1 MLLAY
6 SNINNVIPD
15 YIVINPNIK
24 KNIIIDY
31 NIINIKKNGD
41 NNIINTIN
49 TINHDTIQLYF
60 IKMVIYIIY
69 ILFFWFL
76 FIGGH
81 ILYIYK

>member
-15 YIVINPNIK
+15 YIVINPNMK

-49 TINHDTIQLYF
+49 HDTIQLYF
-60 IKMVIYIIY
+60 RKMVIYFFFYIIFLVCIYRMLYIIY
-69 ILFFWFL
+69 I
-76 FIGGH
+76 
-81 ILYIYK
+81 

>member
-15 YIVINPNIK
+15 YIVINPNMK

-49 TINHDTIQLYF
+49 HDTIQLYF
-60 IKMVIYIIY
+60 RKMVIYFFS
-69 ILFFWFL
+69 ILFFY
-76 FIGGH
+76 FIYIKCY

>member
-15 YIVINPNIK
+15 YIVINPNMK

-49 TINHDTIQLYF
+49 HDTIQLYF
-60 IKMVIYIIY
+60 RKMVIYFFS
-69 ILFFWFL
+69 ILFFWFV
-76 FIGGH
+76 FIECY

>member
-15 YIVINPNIK
+15 YIVINPNMK
-24 KNIIIDY
+24 KKFIINY
-31 NIINIKKNGD
+31 NIINIKENGD
-41 NNIINTIN
+41 NNIINI
-49 TINHDTIQLYF
+49 IQLYF
-60 IKMVIYIIY
+60 RKIVIYIIY

-76 FIGGH
+76 FIGGP